1 MGDGAAINHAL
12 PTRHV
17 AAANHAVRMELPLA
31 DRADF
36 EDARRGFVA
45 ALSPAVVRGTA
56 GRVVWD
62 MGSYAFLDEEC
73 PEPVNPSL
81 WRQAQLNA
89 IHGLFEVV
97 PGIYQV
103 RGMDL
108 SNMTIVEGR
117 EGVLVIDPLICAE
130 TAAAALALYRA
141 HRGERGVTGLLY
153 THSHVDHFGGALGVI
168 EAEDAAAG
176 GRAPGAPQA
185 DGGTGPAEGVATGRR
200 SGDPGEDAGR
210 VPVLAPEGFME
221 HAISENVYAGTAM
234 ARRAA
239 YMFGTGLERGP
250 HGQVG
255 AGLGMTVSNGT
266 VGIVPPTI
274 EIARTGQEETIDG
287 IRMVF
292 QMTPGSEAP
301 AEMNFL
307 FPDHRALCI
316 AENAT
321 HNLHNIITPRGA
333 LVRDARIWS
342 RYLGEAIDLFGEH
355 TDALFA
361 GHQWPRWGRER
372 IVGYLAQQ
380 RDLYGYLHDQTLR
393 LLNKGYVGGEIAEML
408 ELPAGLAREW
418 HCREYYGT
426 VSHNVKGIY
435 QRYMGWFD
443 GNPAHLWP
451 HPPEQAA
458 ARYVRA
464 IGGAEAVLEEGRR
477 AFEEGDY
484 RWVAELMSHAVFADP
499 SDRAARD
506 LEAQALEQLAYG
518 AENPIWRNFF
528 LSGARELRED
538 VRERGATPPPAM
550 IGQLT
555 SEQLFDVLAIRVDGP
570 RAGGLRLCFNWVFT
584 DLGER
589 HLLTLSNGVL
599 IHTADR
605 EDPDADATVL
615 VERSALNE
623 LFAGTTPMPELL
635 QAGRLRVEGDG
646 AKLGELLGLLD
657 APDPAFA
664 IVTP

>member
-1 MGDGAAINHAL
+1 MTDGAPAGHIAASQHIAEANNAL
-12 PTRHV
+12 
-17 AAANHAVRMELPLA
+17 RMRLPFE
-31 DRADF
+31 DREDF

-45 ALSPAVVRGTA
+45 KLSPAVVQGTG

-62 MGSYAFLDEEC
+62 MESYAFLEEQC
-73 PEPVNPSL
+73 PSTVNPSL

-103 RGMDL
+103 RGLDL
-108 SNMTIVEGR
+108 SNMTIVEGH

-130 TAAAALALYRA
+130 TAAAALELYRA
-141 HRGERGVTGLLY
+141 HRGLRPVTGLLY
-153 THSHVDHFGGALGVI
+153 THCHVDHFGGALGVVDP
-168 EAEDAAAG
+168 ED
-176 GRAPGAPQA
+176 
-185 DGGTGPAEGVATGRR
+185 VA
-200 SGDPGEDAGR
+200 AGR
-210 VPVLAPEGFME
+210 VPVLAPVGFLE

-239 YMFGTGLERGP
+239 YMFGSLIDRNP
-250 HGQVG
+250 AGQVG
-255 AGLGMTVSNGT
+255 TGLGMTVSTGS
-266 VGIVPPTI
+266 VGIVAPTL
-274 EIARTGQEETIDG
+274 EIAHTGHEEAIDG
-287 IRMVF
+287 IRMLF

-333 LVRDARIWS
+333 LVRDARLWS
-342 RYLGEAIDLFGEH
+342 RYLGEAIDLFGERA
-355 TDALFA
+355 DALFA

-372 IVGYLAQQ
+372 IVEMLALQ

-393 LLNKGYVGGEIAEML
+393 LLNKGYVGSEIAEL
-408 ELPAGLAREW
+408 LRLPPGLAREW

-443 GNPAHLWP
+443 GNPAHLWQ

-458 ARYVRA
+458 SRYVEA
-464 IGGAEAVLEEGRR
+464 MGGSEAVLEQGRR
-477 AFEEGDY
+477 AFAEGDY
-484 RWVAELMSHAVFADP
+484 RWVAELMAHAVFADP
-499 SDRAARD
+499 SDEAARE

-518 AENPIWRNFF
+518 AENATWRNIF
-528 LSGARELRED
+528 LTGARELREG
-538 VRERGATPPPAM
+538 VIAGGAAPSRHMVAM
-550 IGQLT
+550 LT
-555 SEQLFDVLAIRVDGP
+555 TEQLFDVLAIRIDGP
-570 RAGGLRLCFNWVFT
+570 RAGERRLRFNWVFT
-584 DLGER
+584 DTGER
-589 HLLTLSNGVL
+589 HVLSLSNGVL
-599 IHTADR
+599 IHSPDR
-605 EDPDADATVL
+605 QDPAADATVV

-623 LFAGTTPMPELL
+623 LLAGLTPMPELA

-646 AKLGELLGLLD
+646 AKLVELLGLLD
-657 APDPAFA
+657 EPDPSFA

>member
-1 MGDGAAINHAL
+1 MTDGGATKQATATHHI
-12 PTRHV
+12 
-17 AAANHAVRMELPLA
+17 AAANRAVRMQLPLS
-31 DRADF
+31 DREDF
-36 EDARRGFVA
+36 ADARRGFVG

-62 MGSYAFLDEEC
+62 MESYAFLDGEC
-73 PEPVNPSL
+73 PDTVNPSL

-103 RGMDL
+103 RGVDL
-108 SNMTIVEGR
+108 SNMTLVEGR

-130 TAAAALALYRA
+130 TAAAALELYRA
-141 HRGERGVTGLLY
+141 YRGERAVTGLLY
-153 THSHVDHFGGALGVI
+153 THSHVDHFGGALGVV
-168 EAEDAAAG
+168 
-176 GRAPGAPQA
+176 QA
-185 DGGTGPAEGVATGRR
+185 QDVA
-200 SGDPGEDAGR
+200 AGR

-234 ARRAA
+234 ARRAT
-239 YMFGTGLERGP
+239 YMFGTALERGVG
-250 HGQVG
+250 GQVG
-255 AGLGMTVSNGT
+255 TGLGMTVSSGS
-266 VGIVPPTI
+266 VGIVPPTL
-274 EIARTGQEETIDG
+274 EITSTGQEEVIDG
-287 IRMVF
+287 IRMIF

-301 AEMNFL
+301 VEMNFL

-333 LVRDARIWS
+333 PVRDARAWS
-342 RYLGEAIDLFGEH
+342 RYLAEAIDLFGERA
-355 TDALFA
+355 DALFA

-372 IVGYLAQQ
+372 IVELLAQQ

-393 LLNKGYVGGEIAEML
+393 LLNKGYVGSEIAELL
-408 ELPAGLAREW
+408 ELPPGLAREW

-458 ARYVRA
+458 KRYVRA
-464 IGGAEAVLEEGRR
+464 IGGADAVLEEGRR
-477 AFEEGDY
+477 AFAEGDF
-484 RWVAELMSHAVFADP
+484 RWVAELMSHAVFADA
-499 SDRAARD
+499 SDWAARE

-518 AENPIWRNFF
+518 AENSTWRNFF
-528 LSGARELRED
+528 LVGAHELRED
-538 VRERGATPPPAM
+538 VRESGIRPAPAL
-550 IGQLT
+550 IGQL
-555 SEQLFDVLAIRVDGP
+555 SSVQLFDVLALRIDGP
-570 RAGGLRLCFNWVFT
+570 RAAELRLSFNWVFT
-584 DLGER
+584 DVGER
-589 HLLTLSNGVL
+589 HLLVLSNGAL
-599 IHTADR
+599 IHSPER
-605 EDPDADATVL
+605 QDPCADATVL

-623 LFAGTTPMPELL
+623 LFAGLTPLPELL
-635 QAGRLRVEGDG
+635 EAGRLRVEGDG
-646 AKLGELLGLLD
+646 AKLGELLGVLD

>member
-1 MGDGAAINHAL
+1 MSEGATGTAGPSDQI
-12 PTRHV
+12 
-17 AAANHAVRMELPLA
+17 AAANRALLMKLPLD

-36 EDARRGFVA
+36 EDARRGRVA
-45 ALSPAVVRGTA
+45 ELSPTVVRGTS

-62 MGSYAFLDEEC
+62 MESYTFLDGEC
-73 PEPVNPSL
+73 PDTVNPSL

-141 HRGERGVTGLLY
+141 NRGARPVTGLLY
-153 THSHVDHFGGALGVI
+153 THSHVDHFGGALGVL
-168 EAEDAAAG
+168 DPGDVAAG
-176 GRAPGAPQA
+176 RI
-185 DGGTGPAEGVATGRR
+185 
-200 SGDPGEDAGR
+200 
-210 VPVLAPEGFME
+210 PVLAPEGFLQ
-221 HAISENVYAGTAM
+221 HAVNENVYAGTAM

-239 YMFGTGLERGP
+239 YMFGAALTPGARG
-250 HGQVG
+250 HVG
-255 AGLGMTVSNGT
+255 TGLGMTVSSGSI
-266 VGIVPPTI
+266 GIVPPTL
-274 EIARTGQEETIDG
+274 EITDTGQEETVDG
-287 IRMVF
+287 IAMLF
-292 QMTPGSEAP
+292 QMAHDSEAP

-321 HNLHNIITPRGA
+321 HNLHNVITPRGA
-333 LVRDARIWS
+333 LVRDARLWS
-342 RYLGEAIDLFGEH
+342 RYLGEAIDLFGERA
-355 TDALFA
+355 DVLFA

-372 IVGYLAQQ
+372 IVALLAAQ

-393 LLNKGYVGGEIAEML
+393 LLNKGYVASEIAERL
-408 ELPAGLAREW
+408 ELPPGLAREW

-426 VSHNVKGIY
+426 VNHNAKGIY

-458 ARYVRA
+458 TRYVRA
-464 IGGAEAVLEEGRR
+464 IGGGEAVLREGRR
-477 AFEEGDY
+477 AFAEGDY

-499 SDRAARD
+499 GDQSARE
-506 LEAQALEQLAYG
+506 LQAQALEQLAYG
-518 AENPIWRNFF
+518 AESAPWRNFF
-528 LSGARELRED
+528 LMGALELREG
-538 VRERGATPPPAM
+538 VRESHNTPSREMVALLS
-550 IGQLT
+550 IA
-555 SEQLFDVLAIRVDGP
+555 QLFDVLAIRIDGP
-570 RAGGLRLCFNWVFT
+570 RAGELRLSFNWVFT
-584 DLGER
+584 DLDER
-589 HLLTLSNGVL
+589 HMLRLSNGVL
-599 IHTADR
+599 IHSPDR
-605 EDPDADATVL
+605 HDPDADATVV
-615 VERSALNE
+615 VERSALDE
-623 LFAGTTPMPELL
+623 LFAGITPIAELL
-635 QAGRLRVEGDG
+635 ASGRLRVEGDA

-657 APDPAFA
+657 EPDPAFA

>member
-1 MGDGAAINHAL
+1 MSDGATIGRA
-12 PTRHV
+12 V
-17 AAANHAVRMELPLA
+17 ATERVADANRAVRLELA
-31 DRADF
+31 IEDREDF

-45 ALSPAVVRGTA
+45 ALTPALVSGTA

-62 MGSYAFLDEEC
+62 MESYAFLDGEC
-73 PEPVNPSL
+73 PDTVNPSL
-81 WRQAQLNA
+81 WRQSQLNA

-103 RGMDL
+103 RGLDL

-130 TAAAALALYRA
+130 TAAAALALYRE
-141 HRGERGVTGLLY
+141 HRGERPVTGLLY
-153 THSHVDHFGGALGVI
+153 THSHVDHFGGALGVV
-168 EAEDAAAG
+168 DAGDVAAG
-176 GRAPGAPQA
+176 RI
-185 DGGTGPAEGVATGRR
+185 
-200 SGDPGEDAGR
+200 
-210 VPVLAPEGFME
+210 PVLAPEGFLE

-239 YMFGTGLERGP
+239 YMFGTALERGP

-255 AGLGMTVSNGT
+255 TGLGMTVSTGSI
-266 VGIVPPTI
+266 GIVPPTR
-274 EIARTGQEETIDG
+274 EIAHTGQEETVDG
-287 IRMVF
+287 IAMIF

-307 FPDHRALCI
+307 FPNHRALCI

-342 RYLGEAIDLFGEH
+342 RYLGEAIDLFGER

-372 IVGYLAQQ
+372 IIEMLAKQ

-393 LLNKGYVGGEIAEML
+393 LLNKGYVGSEIAELL
-408 ELPAGLAREW
+408 ELPTGLAREW

-443 GNPAHLWP
+443 GNPAHLWS
-451 HPPEQAA
+451 HPPEQVA

-464 IGGAEAVLEEGRR
+464 MGGAEAVLQEGHR
-477 AFEEGDY
+477 AFAEGDY

-499 SDRAARD
+499 SDTRARE
-506 LEAQALEQLAYG
+506 LEARALEQLAYG
-518 AENPIWRNFF
+518 AESAPWRNFF
-528 LSGARELRED
+528 LMGARELREG
-538 VRERGATPPPAM
+538 VSEGGNTPPREMVA
-550 IGQLT
+550 LLST
-555 SEQLFDVLAIRVDGP
+555 EQLFDVLAIRIDGP
-570 RAGGLRLCFNWVFT
+570 RAGELRMSFNWVFT
-584 DLGER
+584 DTDER
-589 HLLTLSNGVL
+589 HLLRLSNGVL
-599 IHTADR
+599 VHTADR
-605 EDPDADATVL
+605 QDSQADATVV
-615 VERSALNE
+615 VERAALNE
-623 LFAGTTPMPELL
+623 LFAGITPVAELL
-635 QAGRLRVEGDG
+635 GAGRLRVEGDG

-657 APDPAFA
+657 EPDPSFA

>member
-1 MGDGAAINHAL
+1 MSDSAAIGQTSA
-12 PTRHV
+12 TERIIE
-17 AAANHAVRMELPLA
+17 ANHAVRLGLA
-31 DRADF
+31 IEDREDF

-45 ALSPAVVRGTA
+45 ALSPALVSGTA

-62 MGSYAFLDEEC
+62 MESYAFLDSEC
-73 PEPVNPSL
+73 PDSVNPSL
-81 WRQAQLNA
+81 WRQSQLNA

-103 RGMDL
+103 RGLDL

-130 TAAAALALYRA
+130 TAAAALRLYRD
-141 HRGERGVTGLLY
+141 HRGERPVTGLLY
-153 THSHVDHFGGALGVI
+153 THSHVDHFGGALGVV
-168 EAEDAAAG
+168 DTSDVAAG
-176 GRAPGAPQA
+176 RI
-185 DGGTGPAEGVATGRR
+185 
-200 SGDPGEDAGR
+200 
-210 VPVLAPEGFME
+210 PVLAPEGFLE

-239 YMFGTGLERGP
+239 YMFGTALQRGP
-250 HGQVG
+250 HGHVG
-255 AGLGMTVSNGT
+255 TGLGMTVSTGSI
-266 VGIVPPTI
+266 GIVPPTH
-274 EIARTGQEETIDG
+274 EIAHTGHEETVDG
-287 IRMVF
+287 IAMIF

-307 FPDHRALCI
+307 FPHHRALCI

-321 HNLHNIITPRGA
+321 HNLHNVITPRGA

-342 RYLGEAIDLFGEH
+342 RYLEEAIGLFGEH

-372 IVGYLAQQ
+372 IVEFLANQ

-393 LLNKGYVGGEIAEML
+393 LLNKGYVGSEIAEL
-408 ELPAGLAREW
+408 LTLPPGLAREW

-426 VSHNVKGIY
+426 ISHNVKGIY

-458 ARYVRA
+458 TRYMRA
-464 IGGAEAVLEEGRR
+464 MGGAEAVLEEGRR
-477 AFEEGDY
+477 AFAEGDY

-499 SDRAARD
+499 TNLQARE
-506 LEAQALEQLAYG
+506 LEARALEQLAYG
-518 AENPIWRNFF
+518 AESAPWRNLF
-528 LSGARELRED
+528 LMGARELREGILEGGNTPS
-538 VRERGATPPPAM
+538 REMVALLST
-550 IGQLT
+550 
-555 SEQLFDVLAIRVDGP
+555 EQLFDVLAIRIDGP
-570 RAGGLRLCFNWVFT
+570 RAGELRLSFNWVFT
-584 DLGER
+584 DTDER
-589 HLLTLSNGVL
+589 HVLMLSNGVL
-599 IHTADR
+599 IHSANR
-605 EDPDADATVL
+605 QDPQADATVV
-615 VERSALNE
+615 VERAALDE
-623 LFAGTTPMPELL
+623 LFAGITPVAALL
-635 QAGRLRVEGDG
+635 GAGRLRVEGDA

-657 APDPAFA
+657 EPDPSFA

>member
-1 MGDGAAINHAL
+1 VVSRERAREHELTDGAAPERAASAHIAEANRAL
-12 PTRHV
+12 
-17 AAANHAVRMELPLA
+17 RMKLPLS
-31 DRADF
+31 DREDF

-45 ALSPAVVRGTA
+45 ALSPAVVRGTT

-62 MGSYAFLDEEC
+62 MESYAFLAGESPDT
-73 PEPVNPSL
+73 VNPSL

-103 RGMDL
+103 RGVDL
-108 SNMTIVEGR
+108 SNMTLVEGR

-141 HRGERGVTGLLY
+141 HRGEREVTGLLY
-153 THSHVDHFGGALGVI
+153 THSHVDHFGGALGVVSTR
-168 EAEDAAAG
+168 DV
-176 GRAPGAPQA
+176 
-185 DGGTGPAEGVATGRR
+185 D
-200 SGDPGEDAGR
+200 SGR

-239 YMFGTGLERGP
+239 YMFGASLERGP
-250 HGQVG
+250 CGQVST
-255 AGLGMTVSNGT
+255 GLGMTVSTGS
-266 VGIVPPTI
+266 VGLVPPTV
-274 EIARTGQEETIDG
+274 EIARTGQVEVLDG
-287 IRMVF
+287 IELVF

-307 FPDHRALCI
+307 LPAHRALCI

-321 HNLHNIITPRGA
+321 HNLHNVSTPRGA
-333 LVRDARIWS
+333 LVRDARAWS
-342 RYLGEAIDLFGEH
+342 RYLGEAIDLFGERA
-355 TDALFA
+355 DALFA

-372 IVGYLAQQ
+372 IVALLASQ

-393 LLNKGYVGGEIAEML
+393 LLNKGYVGSEIAELL

-458 ARYVRA
+458 RRYVRA
-464 IGGAEAVLEEGRR
+464 MGGTEAVLQEGRR
-477 AFEEGDY
+477 AFAEGDY
-484 RWVAELMSHAVFADP
+484 RWVVELVSHAVFDDP
-499 SDRAARD
+499 SNRAARE
-506 LEAQALEQLAYG
+506 LQAQAFEQLAYG
-518 AENPIWRNFF
+518 AENATWRNFF

-538 VRERGATPPPAM
+538 VRERAGTPSPAL

-555 SEQLFDVLAIRVDGP
+555 SAQLFDVLALRLDGP
-570 RAGGLRLCFNWVFT
+570 RAGELALSFNWVFT
-584 DLGER
+584 DVGER

-599 IHTADR
+599 HHSADR
-605 EDPDADATVL
+605 RDPHADATVL
-615 VERSALNE
+615 VERAALNE
-623 LFAGTTPMPELL
+623 LFAGLTPLLELL
-635 QAGRLRVEGDG
+635 GAGRLRVEGDG
-646 AKLGELLGLLD
+646 SKLGELLGLLD
-657 APDPAFA
+657 APDPSFA